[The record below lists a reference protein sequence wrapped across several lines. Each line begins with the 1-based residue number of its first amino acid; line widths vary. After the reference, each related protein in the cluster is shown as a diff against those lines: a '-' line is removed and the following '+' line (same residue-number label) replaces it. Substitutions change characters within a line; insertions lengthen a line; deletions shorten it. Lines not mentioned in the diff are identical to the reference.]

1 MVDQKFNNQIQKI
14 ENELIY
20 KSTKPEVIE
29 QFFKNENFP
38 KIESLNEEAQLF
50 LFQKNFIFTAR
61 KIRNS

>member
-38 KIESLNEEAQLF
+38 KN
-50 LFQKNFIFTAR
+50 R
-61 KIRNS
+61 KS